1 MCNLFTN
8 RNKAVFVVVFFVH
21 GLIWKGSQ
29 LLVVSSGSNNRLNLG
44 NKVFSRGRSPI
55 MGWKLGQKG
64 PQADS
69 CVPGIGSKH
78 PVTSFHFDFRPRLMH
93 RLFSLSP
100 SSCIRPQVV
109 WTRGPLTKLCSFWC
123 RSDPLNLH
131 FIGFARPRAALHH
144 ICLFSLQ
151 EHV

>member
-1 MCNLFTN
+1 MMCNLFTK
-8 RNKAVFVVVFFVH
+8 RKQAVFFVVFVH

-44 NKVFSRGRSPI
+44 NKLFSRGRSPI
-55 MGWKLGQKG
+55 RGWKLGQKG

-78 PVTSFHFDFRPRLMH
+78 PVTSFHFDFRPRLTH
-93 RLFSLSP
+93 RLFPLFP
-100 SSCIRPQVV
+100 SSCLRPQVV
-109 WTRGPLTKLCSFWC
+109 WIWAPLTKLCSFWC
-123 RSDPLNLH
+123 CSDPLNLH
-131 FIGFARPRAALHH
+131 FIAHPRAALHQ